1 MVSNPLQGYLDEAQ
15 SQLDEALARAGQARE
30 ALSGISAMA
39 TSKDRLV
46 TVTVD
51 ARGTLTE
58 LKFNSSRYRSMAPS
72 ELSAV
77 VTETIAKAQKDV
89 TDQMKE
95 IFGETDGNLDAVKD
109 ILGGSSYQDE
119 LHEMLEAFIDGRL
132 PGQPKTD

>member
-1 MVSNPLQGYLDEAQ
+1 M
-15 SQLDEALARAGQARE
+15 
-30 ALSGISAMA
+30 GISATA

-46 TVTVD
+46 TATVD

-77 VTETIAKAQKDV
+77 LTDTIAKAQKDV

-95 IFGETDGNLDAVKD
+95 IFGETDGHDLDAVKD
-109 ILGGSSYQDE
+109 MLDGPSHQSE

-132 PGQPKTD
+132 PGQAKTD

>member
-1 MVSNPLQGYLDEAQ
+1 M
-15 SQLDEALARAGQARE
+15 
-30 ALSGISAMA
+30 GISAMA

-46 TVTVD
+46 TATVD

-77 VTETIAKAQKDV
+77 LTETIAKAQKDV
-89 TDQMKE
+89 TDQMKD
-95 IFGETDGNLDAVKD
+95 IFGETDGHLDTVKD
-109 ILGGSSYQDE
+109 ILNGSSYQDE

-132 PGQPKTD
+132 PGQAKTD